1 MTDYANI
8 ELRELPLS
16 LKSVRR
22 DVEAFLVANGL
33 LLDQGLDY
41 YAGIFDADSDQL
53 IGGAGLQGNV
63 IKCIAVRP
71 EARDLNL
78 SNSLVSHLRS
88 VCFQRGYDDI
98 FVFTKPENDVVFE
111 SLSFHVIGRAPR
123 AIFCESK
130 HDGIASYCRHLAEHR
145 GEGSNGVIVMNCNPI
160 TLGHYYLIETA
171 ARQVDRLHVILVK
184 EDKSVFP
191 FDVRYQLVRKATE
204 GLGNVVVHP
213 GSSYVISSATFP
225 NYFIKEPSAVA
236 LTQCQLDVDIFAR
249 YIAPALGA
257 TVRFV
262 GEEPMD
268 HLTALYNRVMQ
279 EQLPQ
284 HGIQVVEIARKEFD
298 GVPIS
303 ASMVRD
309 LLNEQKRELAYNMLP
324 PATQE
329 FLSSPDGQAIIERLK
344 QLRLERATVLPASLQ
359 RAMVYWVASAMKLEL
374 MTQGKP
380 GLVCPET
387 CGSHHDLD
395 YETMYHCIDIFTEHI
410 REIIQVLKDAHS
422 PREVVALAQPI
433 AQHTLSLMETAAR
446 GANTYRGAVFSLGLC
461 ILAYAYIKY
470 NKQPLTVELWQ
481 ETIREMALH
490 FESTDQTKGG
500 QAVRKYGI
508 RGALDSAW
516 DGYDIVFHDYLP
528 YFESLPEPAT
538 RESSSERR
546 MRTLLHI
553 MSTLDDSNIY
563 SRAGAEVAQRLKQ
576 LAHTAEL
583 EYNERNLQALRS
595 YCQEQWISPGGSAD
609 MLILTLFIHQALLNE
624 RHNQKHP
631 ELR

>member
-1 MTDYANI
+1 MTDFSNL

-16 LKSVRR
+16 IKSVRR
-22 DVEAFLVANGL
+22 DVEAFLVSNGL
-33 LLDQGLDY
+33 LLDQWLDY
-41 YAGIFDADSDQL
+41 YAGIFDASTDQML
-53 IGGAGLQGNV
+53 GGAGLQANI

-98 FVFTKPENDVVFE
+98 FVFTKPENDRVFE
-111 SLSFHVIGRAPR
+111 SLSFNVIGRAPK

-130 HDGIASYCRHLAEHR
+130 HDGISSYCRQLAQHK

-171 ARQVDRLHVILVK
+171 SRQVDRLHVILVK

-191 FDVRYQLVRKATE
+191 FDVRYSLVRKATE

-236 LTQCQLDVDIFAR
+236 LTQCQLDIDIFAR
-249 YIAPALGA
+249 HIAPALGA
-257 TVRFV
+257 SVRFV

-268 HLTALYNRVMQ
+268 HLTALYNKVMQ
-279 EQLPQ
+279 AQLPQ
-284 HGIQVVEIARKEFD
+284 HGIRVVEIPRKEFD

-309 LLNEQKRELAYNMLP
+309 LLHEHKRELAYSMLP

-329 FLSSPDGQAIIERLK
+329 FLSSPDGQAIVERLK
-344 QLRLERATVLPASLQ
+344 QLRIERASVLPASLL
-359 RAMVYWVASAMKLEL
+359 RALLYWVSSAMKQEL
-374 MTQGKP
+374 ITPGKP
-380 GLVCPET
+380 GLVCPESS
-387 CGSHHDLD
+387 GSHHDLD
-395 YETMYHCIDIFTEHI
+395 YDTMYHCIDIFTEHI
-410 REIIQVLKDAHS
+410 RELVQVLKDGHS

-433 AQHTLSLMETAAR
+433 AQQTLSLMESAAR

-461 ILAYAYIKY
+461 VLAYAYIKY
-470 NKQPLTVELWQ
+470 NNLPLTASLWQ
-481 ETIREMALH
+481 ETIREMAQH
-490 FESTDQTKGG
+490 FQSTDQTKGG
-500 QAVRKYGI
+500 QAVRQYGI

-516 DGYDIVFHDYLP
+516 EGYDMVFHDFLP
-528 YFESLPEPAT
+528 YFRSLPEPTT
-538 RESSSERR
+538 REASSERR

-553 MSTLDDSNIY
+553 MASLDDSNIY
-563 SRAGAEVAQRLKQ
+563 HRAGPEVAQKLKQ
-576 LAHTAEL
+576 LALAAEQDFS
-583 EYNERNLQALRS
+583 EANLQALRS
-595 YCQEQWISPGGSAD
+595 FCHDQWISPGGSAD
-609 MLILTLFIHQALLNE
+609 MLILTLFVHQALLNE
-624 RHNQKHP
+624 HHNLKHP